1 MVLKFGNC
9 CENWSFHTGAQT
21 RKLALFFLCMYITM
35 GCIVSLICP
44 KDRIVAF
51 YLIQRNLNNT

>member
-21 RKLALFFLCMYITM
+21 RKLALFFLCEYKEV
-35 GCIVSLICP
+35 IVHMKKI
-44 KDRIVAF
+44 F
-51 YLIQRNLNNT
+51 